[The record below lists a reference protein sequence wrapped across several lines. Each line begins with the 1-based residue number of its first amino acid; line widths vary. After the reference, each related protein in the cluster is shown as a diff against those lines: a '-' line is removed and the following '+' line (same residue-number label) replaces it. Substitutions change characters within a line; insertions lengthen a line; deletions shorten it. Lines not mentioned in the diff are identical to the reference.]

1 MLPNLTVQITEGLSM
16 SESLQVVKDIRD
28 GKGPNTYK
36 MIIGHCGWTT
46 SQLQLEMERPTGQ
59 RWLQCDFNPDLVFS
73 THQKASWNMGIR
85 LAGQKNTNE
94 SFAIV

>member
-1 MLPNLTVQITEGLSM
+1 
-16 SESLQVVKDIRD
+16 
-28 GKGPNTYK
+28 
-36 MIIGHCGWTT
+36 
-46 SQLQLEMERPTGQ
+46 MERPTGQ